1 MNSDEWE
8 YQFEMIRPNK
18 YDILPFLYF
27 YKLLAL
33 RNNIE
38 VKDDLNRRVKLN
50 LPDTFI
56 FGDIGEGMS
65 WMYTGE
71 NGYVYRK
78 DGFTYKEVE
87 NYLGWK

>member
-1 MNSDEWE
+1 
-8 YQFEMIRPNK
+8 
-18 YDILPFLYF
+18 
-27 YKLLAL
+27 
-33 RNNIE
+33 